1 MARRRIGTG
10 LVATAAIAVVIMA
23 TGLFLVARPER
34 EDSHAP
40 GQQSQSATSTTPT
53 DAGNATAPPAPT
65 GIVCTLTLA
74 GDPTAR
80 AKYLA
85 DLQADYAAVVGSGG
99 HALNLDRTCID
110 RGTGQVAS
118 MDTITWT
125 PSDGDPAT
133 PTTGGGG

>member
-1 MARRRIGTG
+1 
-10 LVATAAIAVVIMA
+10 MA

-34 EDSHAP
+34 EGSHAP
-40 GQQSQSATSTTPT
+40 GRQSQSATSTTST
-53 DAGNATAPPAPT
+53 DEGNATAPPAST
-65 GIVCTLTLA
+65 GIVCSLTLA
-74 GDPTAR
+74 GDPAGA
-80 AKYLA
+80 AKNLA
-85 DLQADYAAVVGSGG
+85 DLQADYDAVVGSGG

-133 PTTGGGG
+133 PSTVGGG